1 MKEINLKEEYQKIKH
16 KLPKFEEINEDFEI
30 EFIKEKNFLL
40 RQIRRRIS
48 EKIIFFCRIIEGL
61 VYPTQQHIITA
72 TEVKAFSE
80 ERKKEIEKIYKEL
93 MYLERESLLLDVFP
107 DDKKDAEFIN
117 NVFSYWKKIKKEMKE
132 VVHVMKE
139 SWKKEYKSE
148 KDNYF
153 G

>member
-40 RQIRRRIS
+40 RQIRRRMS

-72 TEVKAFSE
+72 TEIKAFSD

-93 MYLERESLLLDVFP
+93 MYFERESLLLDVFP
-107 DDKKDAEFIN
+107 DDKRDAEFIN
-117 NVFSYWKKIKKEMKE
+117 NVFNYWKKIKKEMKE
-132 VVHVMKE
+132 IVTVMKE

>member
-40 RQIRRRIS
+40 RQIRRRMS

>member
-93 MYLERESLLLDVFP
+93 MYLEREFLLLDVFP

>member
-40 RQIRRRIS
+40 RQIRRRMS

-80 ERKKEIEKIYKEL
+80 ERKKEI
-93 MYLERESLLLDVFP
+93 D
-107 DDKKDAEFIN
+107 
-117 NVFSYWKKIKKEMKE
+117 
-132 VVHVMKE
+132 
-139 SWKKEYKSE
+139 
-148 KDNYF
+148 
-153 G
+153 